1 MFRVRR
7 ACSTAAPATVVALDG
22 AGGGVG
28 GGTMTATGGV
38 AGTLH
43 CRVVP
48 GRRPAGLRI
57 AAYHRVMALLGNLLW
72 LVLAGWWV
80 ALAYVVAGVVNF
92 VTIIGIPFG
101 IQAFK
106 LAGYALWP
114 FGRVVVTTQT
124 GYGPLAVIGNVIWII
139 LTGWE
144 LALAHLVAG
153 LLLCLTIVGI
163 PLGIAS
169 FRMVWLALVP
179 FGKQVVPASAVPR
192 DAAVFHGGVQP
203 RG

>member
-1 MFRVRR
+1 MLATIHAYRSR
-7 ACSTAAPATVVALDG
+7 AGPWIG
-22 AGGGVG
+22 
-28 GGTMTATGGV
+28 
-38 AGTLH
+38 
-43 CRVVP
+43 
-48 GRRPAGLRI
+48 
-57 AAYHRVMALLGNLLW
+57 AYHRGMTLLGNLLW

-80 ALAYVVAGVVNF
+80 ALAYVAAGIVNF

-114 FGRVVVTTQT
+114 FGRVVVTTDA
-124 GYGPLAVIGNVIWII
+124 GYGPLALIGNVIWLI

-169 FRMVWLALVP
+169 FKMVWLALVP
-179 FGKQVVPASAVPR
+179 FGKEVVPASAVHG

-203 RG
+203 RTSPRAAA

>member
-1 MFRVRR
+1 
-7 ACSTAAPATVVALDG
+7 
-22 AGGGVG
+22 
-28 GGTMTATGGV
+28 MT
-38 AGTLH
+38 
-43 CRVVP
+43 
-48 GRRPAGLRI
+48 I
-57 AAYHRVMALLGNLLW
+57 LGNILW

-80 ALAYVVAGVVNF
+80 ALAYVVAGVINLL
-92 VTIIGIPFG
+92 TIIGIPFG

-114 FGRVVVTTQT
+114 FGRVVVTTER
-124 GYGPLAVIGNVIWII
+124 GYGPIAIIGNVIWVI

-169 FRMVWLALVP
+169 FKMVWLALVP
-179 FGKQVVPASAVPR
+179 FGKQVVPASAVR
-192 DAAVFHGGVQP
+192 HDTAVVHGGVQTP
-203 RG
+203 A

>member
-1 MFRVRR
+1 MPARVF
-7 ACSTAAPATVVALDG
+7 
-22 AGGGVG
+22 
-28 GGTMTATGGV
+28 
-38 AGTLH
+38 
-43 CRVVP
+43 
-48 GRRPAGLRI
+48 LRTI
-57 AAYHRVMALLGNLLW
+57 GVMALLGNILW

-80 ALAYVVAGVVNF
+80 ALAYVVAGIVNF
-92 VTIIGIPFG
+92 LTIIGIPFG

-114 FGRVVVTTQT
+114 FGRVVVTTEA
-124 GYGPLAVIGNVIWII
+124 GYGPLALIGNVIWVI

-169 FRMVWLALVP
+169 MRMVWLALVP
-179 FGKQVVPASAVPR
+179 FGKQVVPASAVQR
-192 DAAVFHGGVQP
+192 EAAVFHSGVPP
-203 RG
+203 RA